1 MGQNTKISIIGAAGK
16 MGQQIMSQAQASDK
30 FTLVGAIEAK
40 DSSCLSNDISSFIGG
55 KETGILVTD
64 DPLECIL
71 KSDAIIDFSSP
82 SSTIEICELVAQ
94 ARKVHVIGTTGFNV
108 DEEEKIKAAARHA
121 TIIKSGNMSLGVNAL
136 LGTVKNLAKSLD
148 SDWDIEIS
156 DMHHK
161 DKVDS
166 PSGTALELAS
176 AAAEGR
182 EIDLEPSLDISRNGS
197 ELSRKKGDIGIVSLR
212 GGTVIGDHSVVFA
225 GQGERIVVSHFAE
238 NRNIFVAG
246 ALKSAEWGVNKGPG
260 LFSALDVLGIEN

>member
-1 MGQNTKISIIGAAGK
+1 MRQNTKISVIGAAGK
-16 MGQQIMSQAQASDK
+16 MGQQIMSQALESEK
-30 FTLVGAIEAK
+30 FTIVGAIEAK
-40 DSSCLSNDISSFIGG
+40 GSSCLNSDISSFIGG
-55 KETGILVTD
+55 KETGIVITD
-64 DPLECIL
+64 DPLDCIM
-71 KSDAIIDFSSP
+71 KSDAIIDFSTP
-82 SSTIEICELVAQ
+82 SSTIEICELIAQ
-94 ARKVHVIGTTGFNV
+94 ARKVHVIGTTGFDV
-108 DEEEKIKAAARHA
+108 DEEQKIKAAARHA

-176 AAAEGR
+176 AVAKGR
-182 EIDLEPSLDISRNGS
+182 EIDIDTSLDISRNGS

-225 GQGERIVVSHFAE
+225 GKGERIVISHFAE
-238 NRNIFVAG
+238 NRNIFVNG
-246 ALKSAEWGVNKGPG
+246 ALKSAEWGVGKGPG
-260 LFSALDVLGIEN
+260 LFSAIDVLGIEN